1 MKIPIKAF
9 VLSILEEKELPKMT
23 VTKQQSKPYN
33 ELVGKTNKSKGIPP
47 ENNGTLQESLRKSRQ
62 PEPPKLSKGV
72 LQNIE
77 NEGKIIAAQIKSQ
90 GR

>member
-33 ELVGKTNKSKGIPP
+33 ELVGKTNKSRVF
-47 ENNGTLQESLRKSRQ
+47 LLRTMVNFKKFFIKVDNQ
-62 PEPPKLSKGV
+62 N
-72 LQNIE
+72 LQNLLE
-77 NEGKIIAAQIKSQ
+77 VLYKIK
-90 GR
+90 